1 MRKKILLIGL
11 IIFIIGI
18 AMTAGGDYLVGH
30 YTVTS
35 TVMMQSKVGM
45 SYYEITIFAPSLLTV
60 DSTFSPLYLV
70 SSANLTGLNASNVAS
85 RSISPLTTTSVS
97 SEHVWAYDL
106 TAAGSY
112 YIVAFNSSAAAIT
125 WSYIPL
131 GYTYLSVVMLIGIV
145 LIIVGIIIAV
155 IGLILRKKQVPE
167 EPQI

>member
-1 MRKKILLIGL
+1 MRKKIVLIGL
-11 IIFIIGI
+11 IIFIVGI
-18 AMTAGGDYLVGH
+18 AMAAGGDYLVGH
-30 YTVTS
+30 YTVTGTAIEQIS
-35 TVMMQSKVGM
+35 AGM
-45 SYYEITIFAPSLLTV
+45 YGHEINISAPSLLTV
-60 DSTFSPLYLV
+60 DSTFSSVYLV

-112 YIVAFNSSAAAIT
+112 YIIAFNSSAPTIT
-125 WSYIPL
+125 YSYIPL
-131 GYTYLSVVMLIGIV
+131 SYSYISVVMLIGIV

-155 IGLILRKKQVPE
+155 IGLILRERQVPE